1 MFIDVR
7 AKATVQLPK
16 EVAKALKISTGDQ
29 LKVEVVDG
37 VIHLTPVV
45 IATKAEVRKLREEIA
60 RLKKQAGDN
69 QEAFTGVDAAL
80 DEMTTTRKK

>member
-45 IATKAEVRKLREEIA
+45 IATKAEVKKLREEIA
-60 RLKKQAGDN
+60 RLKKQAGD

>member
-16 EVAKALKISTGDQ
+16 EIAKALKISTGDQ

-45 IATKAEVRKLREEIA
+45 IATKAEVKKLREEIA
-60 RLKKQAGDN
+60 RLKKQAGD
-69 QEAFTGVDAAL
+69 QEAFTGVDAVL